1 MKKKISIVI
10 PSYNE
15 DLNIMSGYESIITI
29 MQKTNYDYELI
40 YVDNNSYDD
49 SYKIFIELVKKD
61 DKVKVVRYSRNFGYQ
76 MALKGGID
84 NSSGDCVICIDGDL
98 QDPPELILEFL
109 KKWEEGY
116 KVVYGIRK
124 SRKGNKVMNLFYKL
138 FYRIISS
145 LSEIKLPTDV
155 GEFGLMDRKVVD
167 IIKELPE
174 VNLYLRGLRAWC
186 GFKQTGVEYIR
197 QDREK
202 GKSKF
207 NLSRSLKL
215 AFDGITSFSNK
226 PLTLIFYSGIIF
238 IFVSFILILYGIIQR
253 IFFSQLVFSG
263 WASLLVTVVFFGG
276 IQLFSIGVLGEY
288 LGRLFEESKK
298 RPKYIISE
306 ILENNDNK

>member
-49 SYKIFIELVKKD
+49 SYKIFIELVQKD